1 MSIFR
6 PSISRI
12 CSSFE
17 SLRLRS
23 TETCVL
29 GLALIGAISVLGCQ
43 GIEPANSFSGVQNAV
58 ISGSVHGGQQPISG
72 ASIQLYAASDAGDG
86 SAATALLTRQV
97 TTDNSGGFNL
107 TDLPQCPS
115 PTSEV
120 YLVSIGGNPGLGLG
134 QTNAQIALLAVLGP
148 CGNLTAVTSVK
159 INEVTTVAAAYAL
172 TPYMQSYNSIG
183 SNPSDA
189 QMMVDAF
196 TMATELANSGSGGT
210 PGLGVPTGQVV
221 PSQKLNTLADVLSHC
236 VNSSGG
242 KAGDSSSC
250 GLLFSLVSASTNNA
264 PNDTV
269 GALLAIAQNPN
280 SNVVPIFNLNRPMA
294 PFQPSL
300 SEAPADWTLEIT
312 SPTPVP
318 VFSPAPGTYTVS
330 PSVALA
336 DTSPSADIYYTTD
349 GSTPTSS
356 SIPYVGALALS
367 GTTTV
372 RAVAIASGIS
382 SMLVSGTYTVSGGSS
397 SPWVPPVNSALVF
410 LTAPVNAT
418 SGVVLAPT
426 LQVALED
433 PLGNV
438 YTAFNGEVTL
448 ALAANPTNAVLSG
461 TLSAT
466 AVDGVAT
473 FSNIAV
479 TLPGSGYQL
488 AASNPQTRSGISA
501 SFTVVHPLH
510 LVDLSWS
517 APSSSPDP
525 VAGYHVYRSSDGG
538 NTYQLLNS
546 AVNTG
551 TTFEDTLVQSGQSY
565 AYYVTSVDASSVES
579 APSNTIDATIP

>member
-1 MSIFR
+1 MSMFG

-12 CSSFE
+12 CCSFE

-29 GLALIGAISVLGCQ
+29 GLALMGAISVLGCQ
-43 GIEPANSFSGVQNAV
+43 GIKPANSFSGGQSAV

-72 ASIQLYAASDAGDG
+72 ASIQLYAAGDAGDG
-86 SAATALLTRQV
+86 SAATALLTNQV
-97 TTDNSGGFNL
+97 TTDNSGSFNL
-107 TDLPQCPS
+107 TGLYHCPTS
-115 PTSEV
+115 TSEV

-134 QTNAQIALLAVLGP
+134 QTNPQIALLAVLGP
-148 CGNLTAVTSVK
+148 CRNLTATTSVK

-172 TPYMQSYNSIG
+172 APYMQSYASIG

-196 TMATELANSGSGGT
+196 TMAAELANSGSGST
-210 PGLGVPTGQVV
+210 PGLGVPIGQIV

-236 VNSSGG
+236 INSSGG

-264 PNDTV
+264 PTDTV

-300 SEAPADWTLEIT
+300 SAAPADWTLGIT

-318 VFSPAPGTYTVS
+318 VFSPAPGTYAVS
-330 PSVALA
+330 SSVALA
-336 DTSPSADIYYTTD
+336 DTIPSANIFYTTD
-349 GSTPTSS
+349 GSTPSSS
-356 SIPYVGALALS
+356 SIPYVGAFALS
-367 GTTTV
+367 GTTTI

-382 SMLVSGTYTVSGGSS
+382 SLLVSGTYTISSGSP

-410 LTAPVNAT
+410 LTTPVNAT
-418 SGVVLAPT
+418 SGQVITPA

-438 YTAFNGEVTL
+438 DTAFNGQVTL
-448 ALAANPTNAVLSG
+448 ALAANPTNAALSG

-466 AVDGVAT
+466 AVNGVAT
-473 FSNIAV
+473 FSNLTV
-479 TLPGSGYQL
+479 TLPGSGYQFV
-488 AASNPQTRSGISA
+488 ANNPQTRSGISA
-501 SFTVVHPLH
+501 SFTVSAPIH

-517 APSSSPDP
+517 APSGSADP

-551 TTFEDTLVQSGQSY
+551 TTYEDTVVQSGQSY
-565 AYYVTSVDASSVES
+565 AYYVTSVDASGVES
-579 APSNTIDATIP
+579 APSNAIDATIP

>member
-1 MSIFR
+1 VSTFG

-12 CSSFE
+12 CCSFE

-29 GLALIGAISVLGCQ
+29 VLALIGAISVLGCQ
-43 GIEPANSFSGVQNAV
+43 GIKPAGSFSGIQNAA

-86 SAATALLTRQV
+86 SAATALLTSQM
-97 TTDNSGGFNL
+97 TTDSSGRFNL
-107 TDLPQCPS
+107 TALPQCPTAS
-115 PTSEV
+115 SEV
-120 YLVSIGGNPGLGLG
+120 YLVSIGGNPGLLSG

-148 CGNLTAVTSVK
+148 CGNLTAATSVE

-172 TPYMQSYNSIG
+172 APYMQSYGSIG

-196 TMATELANSGSGGT
+196 TMTTELANSGSGSS
-210 PGLGVPTGQVV
+210 PGLGVPIGQVV
-221 PSQKLNTLADVLSHC
+221 PSQKLNTLANVLSHC
-236 VNSSGG
+236 INSSGG
-242 KAGDSSSC
+242 KAGDSSPC
-250 GLLFSLVSASTNNA
+250 GLLFSLVSAAISNA
-264 PNDTV
+264 PTDTV
-269 GALLAIAQNPN
+269 GALLDIAQNPTN
-280 SNVVPIFNLNRPMA
+280 NVVPIFDLNPPRA

-300 SEAPADWTLEIT
+300 SAAPADWTLGIT

-318 VFSPAPGTYTVS
+318 VFSPAPGTYAVS
-330 PSVALA
+330 PSIALA
-336 DTSPSADIYYTTD
+336 DTNPTADIYYTID

-356 SIPYVGALALS
+356 SIPYVGAFALS

-382 SMLVSGTYTVSGGSS
+382 STLVSTTYTVSIGSP
-397 SPWVPPVNSALVF
+397 SPWVPPVNSTLVF

-418 SGVVLAPT
+418 SGLVLTPG

-438 YTAFNGEVTL
+438 YTAFTGQVTL

-466 AVDGVAT
+466 AVNGVAT
-473 FSNIAV
+473 FSNIIV
-479 TLPGSGYQL
+479 TLSGSGYQL
-488 AASNPQTRSGISA
+488 AASNPQTRSGVSA
-501 SFTVVHPLH
+501 SFTVGAPLH

-517 APSSSPDP
+517 APISSPDP

-551 TTFEDTLVQSGQSY
+551 TTYEDTIVQSGQSY
-565 AYYVTSVDASSVES
+565 EYYVTSVDSSGVES
-579 APSNTIDATIP
+579 APSNTIDVTIP